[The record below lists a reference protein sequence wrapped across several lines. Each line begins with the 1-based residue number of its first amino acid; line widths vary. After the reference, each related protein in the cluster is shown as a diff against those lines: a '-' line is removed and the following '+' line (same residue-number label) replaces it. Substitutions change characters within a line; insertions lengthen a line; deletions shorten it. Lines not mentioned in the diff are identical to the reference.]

1 MSCNAEFN
9 ELFGKKH
16 KELTILAQQEL
27 PPKLWPNSNTKKL
40 VMVNAILKNRRM
52 PKLPSSFFGAA
63 PASNAST
70 STASTVSSSSPARK
84 KSKPTASATTEKS
97 SDDDD
102 DDYLLDTV
110 CAATTASADLA
121 PSLPL
126 ESFFSEAAVAAK
138 PTAATNA
145 KNDEAEDVASVSSG
159 NAKNEE
165 DEVEDFLYLFMEMYD
180 KDEERKMPPPD
191 PLWLQANMKQLELL
205 KIMMNISKENA
216 ATLDKKCPLPSLIRK
231 VAEWFNKLTDSEKK
245 LLRTRNPPHPYVI
258 FDPEDVRELYPGK
271 SDKELEALSK
281 EDLYKVKILAFCPTK
296 EDGAGSLH
304 SLVKGGNLSGLTGT
318 HFIRNGF
325 FLVDKW
331 DPSKKGTKQLHEINI
346 ENKMESMKRIADI
359 ANLSLDMSKLK
370 RSENII
376 SRAKRSATNISKS
389 DRSWNANFA
398 MLVKYVGQHFKL
410 PHCKDGPTAVNG
422 KTKLGKWYSNERNKS
437 HTTARGD
444 RMLVM
449 KEITSILY
457 IGRGRHL
464 RNLGPSVKNNVK
476 KMISEL
482 KSLSPS

>member
-1 MSCNAEFN
+1 MISGCA
-9 ELFGKKH
+9 
-16 KELTILAQQEL
+16 
-27 PPKLWPNSNTKKL
+27 
-40 VMVNAILKNRRM
+40 
-52 PKLPSSFFGAA
+52 
-63 PASNAST
+63 
-70 STASTVSSSSPARK
+70 
-84 KSKPTASATTEKS
+84 KS
-97 SDDDD
+97 D
-102 DDYLLDTV
+102 
-110 CAATTASADLA
+110 
-121 PSLPL
+121 
-126 ESFFSEAAVAAK
+126 EAAEVATLISGCAK
-138 PTAATNA
+138 S
-145 KNDEAEDVASVSSG
+145 DEAAEVATLISG
-159 NAKNEE
+159 CAKSEE

-180 KDEERKMPPPD
+180 TDEERKKPPPD

-231 VAEWFNKLTDSEKK
+231 VAEWFNKMTDSEKK
-245 LLRTRNPPHPYVI
+245 LLQTRNPPHPYVI

-281 EDLYKVKILAFCPTK
+281 EDLYKVEILAFCPTK
-296 EDGAGSLH
+296 EKGAGSLH
-304 SLVKGGNLSGLTGT
+304 SLVKGGSLSGLTGGT

-370 RSENII
+370 KSENII
-376 SRAKRSATNISKS
+376 TRAKQSATNISKS

-398 MLVKYVGQHFKL
+398 MLVKYVGENFRL
-410 PHCKDGPTAVNG
+410 PHCKDGPTAVND
-422 KTKLGKWYSNERNKS
+422 KTKLGMWYSKERNKS

-457 IGRGRHL
+457 SGRHL

>member
-138 PTAATNA
+138 PTTATNA

-281 EDLYKVKILAFCPTK
+281 EDLYKVEILAFCPTK
-296 EDGAGSLH
+296 DHGAGSLR
-304 SLVKGGNLSGLTGT
+304 SLVKGRSLSSLTGT
-318 HFIRNGF
+318 RFIRNGF

-370 RSENII
+370 KSENII
-376 SRAKRSATNISKS
+376 SRAKHSATNISKS

-457 IGRGRHL
+457 TGRHL